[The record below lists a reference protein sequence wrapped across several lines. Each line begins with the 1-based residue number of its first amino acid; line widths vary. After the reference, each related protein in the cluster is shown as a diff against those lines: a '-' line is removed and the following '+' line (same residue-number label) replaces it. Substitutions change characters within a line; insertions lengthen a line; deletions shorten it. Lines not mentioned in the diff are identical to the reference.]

1 MKPCLTFW
9 VCDPQLPW
17 GVQPTALIGR
27 PVASDLA
34 ASGQFFLSWH
44 CWFRGSDSNS
54 LVFTMTSMQI
64 GLIWI
69 RLILRF
75 VPENTPSPFARRLR
89 ILEHCTPPHLP
100 PCPSTVFISHMATAA
115 STSPSWKSGW
125 CYHSK
130 PFQAELIAPFSCFV
144 FITFCPYLCNGSL

>member
-27 PVASDLA
+27 PGASDLA

-75 VPENTPSPFARRLR
+75 VPENTPSPLCKAFENPGTLHTPSPSSLSLHCLYLSHGNSRLR
-89 ILEHCTPPHLP
+89 KSLLEIWRVLSFRALSGRVNCSIFLFCFHNIL
-100 PCPSTVFISHMATAA
+100 
-115 STSPSWKSGW
+115 STS
-125 CYHSK
+125 
-130 PFQAELIAPFSCFV
+130 L
-144 FITFCPYLCNGSL
+144 